1 SALFVLLGTAC
12 FHELEAPPVPTANGT
27 LTGIVNF
34 VGMPCMTKAPDG
46 QLVEQHGSGC
56 SGPMAGYEV
65 TVVAKDGKTVVAT
78 TKTDASGVYTLALPA
93 GDYTIFTQRGIHPEN
108 QQPTDATVTIG
119 NTTKLDLMID
129 AGIR

>member
-78 TKTDASGVYTLALPA
+78 TKTDASGVYTFALPA
-93 GDYTIFTQRGIHPEN
+93 GDYTIFTQRGLRA
-108 QQPTDATVTIG
+108 TDLQRNDAHVTIG
-119 NTTKLDLMID
+119 NTTKLDLTVD
-129 AGIR
+129 TGVR